1 MKHDSVVIVGAGI
14 IGLNVALVLAKKGHG
29 QHTTI
34 IAEHLPGDT
43 SIDYT
48 SPWAGAN
55 FSAISASD
63 ENALRWDKLGYAHLL
78 DLAAKDGRNA
88 YVKET
93 SSIEY
98 WDEAPSA
105 AKIDSMA
112 SYLKDVSLKFQI
124 ASTWTV
130 PPGSIVC
137 ICLDFTQFSE
147 IPTQELPEG
156 VAFGVKFTTI
166 TVNAPSHIQYLLS
179 KLTEEYGVRVIR
191 RKVPKVLSAFL
202 SEHTKVVFNCT
213 GNAARHLDGVNDSKC
228 FPTRG
233 QILLTRAP
241 HISQNTMRH
250 GKDYET
256 YVIPRPYSNGNVI
269 LGGFMQKGISTADT
283 FGEETRSILSRT
295 KAMLPALDSPDT
307 EILIALSGL
316 RPSRKGGARVEM
328 EDASLEETGRQG
340 VIVHNY
346 GAGGTGFQAGYGMA
360 VEAVSLVSQELQGLA
375 PQASL

>member
-112 SYLKDVSLKFQI
+112 RYLKDVSLKFQI
-124 ASTWTV
+124 TSSPSGIQCV
-130 PPGSIVC
+130 SIF
-137 ICLDFTQFSE
+137 LYFAQFSE

-156 VAFGVKFTTI
+156 VAFGVRFTTI

-191 RKVPKVLSAFL
+191 RKIPKVSSAFL
-202 SEHTKVVFNCT
+202 SQHTKVVFNCT
-213 GNAARHLDGVNDSKC
+213 GNAARHLEGVNDSKC

-283 FGEETRSILSRT
+283 FGDETRSILSRT

-316 RPSRKGGARVEM
+316 RPSREGGARVER
-328 EDASLEETGRQG
+328 EDASLKDRGHRG

-360 VEAVSLVSQELQGLA
+360 VEAVSLVSQELHGLA